1 MFVWHA
7 HPLRL
12 DSNRK
17 FHPRFI
23 MPREVAGEL
32 QSPLSGRLLEGVIET
47 SYYLSFFINQHT
59 FLLLAKLS
67 S

>member
-1 MFVWHA
+1 MFVWYA

-32 QSPLSGRLLEGVIET
+32 QSPLSGRLLEGVIDI
-47 SYYLSFFINQHT
+47 SYYLSIFIN
-59 FLLLAKLS
+59 
-67 S
+67 